1 MEKEIGLYI
10 HIPFCKQK
18 CYYCDFI
25 SFANKENIQEEYI
38 RCIQKEIIQYATEN
52 KVMARHGL
60 EKSYVLKTIYI
71 GGGTPSCIDEI
82 YIANIIKTVKNNF
95 KIKEDAEITIEVNPG
110 TVTAEKLETYRNI
123 GINRISIGLQ
133 AAQDRLLKE
142 IGRIHTYK
150 QFEYAFELARKVRI

>member
-1 MEKEIGLYI
+1 
-10 HIPFCKQK
+10 
-18 CYYCDFI
+18 
-25 SFANKENIQEEYI
+25 
-38 RCIQKEIIQYATEN
+38 
-52 KVMARHGL
+52 MARHGL

-110 TVTAEKLETYRNI
+110 TVTLEKLETYRNI